1 MMYYDRSYKKVSKI
15 IFHSMRRCLRYDP
28 VFLRVWFGFL
38 LRRVLLTPQ
47 DKLLPWTH
55 PYNFE
60 GGVVYTLINYLLQPC
75 GKCRL
80 SLLIHLSLE
89 RSIEILSR
97 IKAKKTNR
105 GIDICVKREQRF
117 NLCSGADP
125 QSMASFVHRVH
136 SLHGRSCDEKDI
148 CSIEIPKAHWDI
160 PYNIFL

>member
-1 MMYYDRSYKKVSKI
+1 MINATTLDFNSKNGHLTRSQIVSENKFIRNKIISALITILKKKIWFVFMMYYDRSYKKVSKI

-60 GGVVYTLINYLLQPC
+60 GGGVVYTLINYLLQPC

-97 IKAKKTNR
+97 IKAKKQTEAL
-105 GIDICVKREQRF
+105 IYV
-117 NLCSGADP
+117 
-125 QSMASFVHRVH
+125 
-136 SLHGRSCDEKDI
+136 
-148 CSIEIPKAHWDI
+148 
-160 PYNIFL
+160 

>member
-60 GGVVYTLINYLLQPC
+60 GGGGVVYTLINYLLQPC

-97 IKAKKTNR
+97 IKAKKQTEAL
-105 GIDICVKREQRF
+105 IYV
-117 NLCSGADP
+117 
-125 QSMASFVHRVH
+125 
-136 SLHGRSCDEKDI
+136 
-148 CSIEIPKAHWDI
+148 
-160 PYNIFL
+160 

>member
-1 MMYYDRSYKKVSKI
+1 MINATTLDFNNKNGHLTRSQIVSENKFIRNKIISALITILEKKKFWFVFMMYYDRSYKKVSKI

-38 LRRVLLTPQ
+38 LRRVLITPQ

-60 GGVVYTLINYLLQPC
+60 GGGVVYTLINYLLQPC

-97 IKAKKTNR
+97 IKAKKQTEAL
-105 GIDICVKREQRF
+105 IYV
-117 NLCSGADP
+117 
-125 QSMASFVHRVH
+125 
-136 SLHGRSCDEKDI
+136 
-148 CSIEIPKAHWDI
+148 
-160 PYNIFL
+160 

>member
-1 MMYYDRSYKKVSKI
+1 MINATTLDFNNKNGHLTRSQIVSENKFIRNKIISALITILKKKFWFVFMMYYDRSYKKVSKI

-28 VFLRVWFGFL
+28 VFLWVWFGFL
-38 LRRVLLTPQ
+38 LRRVLITLQ

-60 GGVVYTLINYLLQPC
+60 GGVYTLINYLLQPC

-97 IKAKKTNR
+97 IKAKKQTEAL
-105 GIDICVKREQRF
+105 IYV
-117 NLCSGADP
+117 
-125 QSMASFVHRVH
+125 
-136 SLHGRSCDEKDI
+136 
-148 CSIEIPKAHWDI
+148 
-160 PYNIFL
+160 